1 MLGYCWERGASY
13 CQERNELHVLMER
26 LSDKEILLY
35 RVRQEIPKTINWSIR
50 VVLGAL
56 RVIHTYNMTII
67 VANCVLLCLRGAIPV
82 SWRLKSWLLTNCM
95 GR

>member
-1 MLGYCWERGASY
+1 
-13 CQERNELHVLMER
+13 MER

-67 VANCVLLCLRGAIPV
+67 VANCVLLCL
-82 SWRLKSWLLTNCM
+82 
-95 GR
+95 